1 MNSQCNPIPENEEIN
16 YGIDPTASLPN
27 PSNEHSDQMVHNS
40 IASSI
45 DDFLTTIEN
54 EETVSKNEEAITKE
68 VDNWGKTL
76 SVVSENKLKLTE
88 KYNPY
93 LPIIQLDKKLSVQRR
108 PIESGPSY
116 EFV

>member
-45 DDFLTTIEN
+45 DDFLTTIERLFL
-54 EETVSKNEEAITKE
+54 SKLMK
-68 VDNWGKTL
+68 
-76 SVVSENKLKLTE
+76 
-88 KYNPY
+88 
-93 LPIIQLDKKLSVQRR
+93 
-108 PIESGPSY
+108 PSSINN
-116 EFV
+116 